1 MGYTDY
7 AQVTQE
13 QCSTLKNSLST
24 DMTQDKMV
32 ILQRTW
38 NAQWSSTGVLVKS
51 FMLHN
56 WCYWEPQ

>member
-32 ILQRTW
+32 ILQRT
-38 NAQWSSTGVLVKS
+38 
-51 FMLHN
+51 
-56 WCYWEPQ
+56 